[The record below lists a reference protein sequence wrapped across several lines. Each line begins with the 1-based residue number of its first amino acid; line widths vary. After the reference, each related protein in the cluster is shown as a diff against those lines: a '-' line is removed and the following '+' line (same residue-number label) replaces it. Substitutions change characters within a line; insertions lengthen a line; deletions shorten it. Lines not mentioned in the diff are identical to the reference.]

1 MHGRSRSDVSVYGKW
16 ADVLSKLD
24 IESMRQWVRYSE
36 LAETLQFG
44 ESVGTLQFD
53 SFCVAK

>member
-1 MHGRSRSDVSVYGKW
+1 MYGGSGSDVSVSGKW

-36 LAETLQFG
+36 
-44 ESVGTLQFD
+44 SVGTLQ
-53 SFCVAK
+53 CVSGDVTV